1 MLKAEDHELKY
12 PQARTMGIGLR
23 IFLITEDDSLKRLSV
38 AQFERLRR
46 GELEGRLPEYANKQ
60 IRYALVVLETENRK
74 PVAINMIQYAYLFF
88 DSEGR
93 LDATNLEQAAR
104 LALDMV
110 PPIASEIRNGRVI
123 DAHHQFAK
131 KRYDD
136 QYKWTPTPEV
146 EAALVRAVLE
156 KTHG

>member
-1 MLKAEDHELKY
+1 
-12 PQARTMGIGLR
+12 MGIGLR

-110 PPIASEIRNGRVI
+110 PPIPSEINNGRVI

-146 EAALVRAVLE
+146 EAALVKAVLG

>member
-1 MLKAEDHELKY
+1 
-12 PQARTMGIGLR
+12 MGIGLR

-110 PPIASEIRNGRVI
+110 PPIPSEINNGRVI

-131 KRYDD
+131 KRYDN
-136 QYKWTPTPEV
+136 QYKWAPTPEV
-146 EAALVRAVLE
+146 EAALVKAVLG

>member
-1 MLKAEDHELKY
+1 
-12 PQARTMGIGLR
+12 MGIGLR
-23 IFLITEDDSLKRLSV
+23 IFLITEDDSLRRLSV

-136 QYKWTPTPEV
+136 QYKWTPTPEL
-146 EAALVRAVLE
+146 EAALVKAVLG

>member
-1 MLKAEDHELKY
+1 
-12 PQARTMGIGLR
+12 MGIGLR
-23 IFLITEDDSLKRLSV
+23 IFLITEDDSLRRLSV

-60 IRYALVVLETENRK
+60 IRYALVVLETEHRK

-110 PPIASEIRNGRVI
+110 PPIASEINNGRVI

-136 QYKWTPTPEV
+136 QYKWAPTPEL
-146 EAALVRAVLE
+146 EAALVKAVLG

>member
-1 MLKAEDHELKY
+1 
-12 PQARTMGIGLR
+12 MGIGLR
-23 IFLITEDDSLKRLSV
+23 IFLITEDDSLRRLSV

-110 PPIASEIRNGRVI
+110 PPIPSEINNGRVI

-131 KRYDD
+131 KRYDY

-146 EAALVRAVLE
+146 EAALVKAVLG
-156 KTHG
+156 KHHG

>member
-1 MLKAEDHELKY
+1 
-12 PQARTMGIGLR
+12 MGIGLR
-23 IFLITEDDSLKRLSV
+23 IFLITEDDSLRRLSV

-110 PPIASEIRNGRVI
+110 PPIASEINNGRVI

-136 QYKWTPTPEV
+136 QYKWAPTPEV
-146 EAALVRAVLE
+146 EAALVKAVLG
-156 KTHG
+156 KTRG

>member
-1 MLKAEDHELKY
+1 
-12 PQARTMGIGLR
+12 MGIGLR
-23 IFLITEDDSLKRLSV
+23 IFLITEDDSLRRLSV

-110 PPIASEIRNGRVI
+110 PPIPSEINNGRVI

-131 KRYDD
+131 KRYDY

-146 EAALVRAVLE
+146 EAALVRAVLG
-156 KTHG
+156 KHHG

>member
-1 MLKAEDHELKY
+1 MLKARDHELKY
-12 PQARTMGIGLR
+12 PQATTMGIGLR
-23 IFLITEDDSLKRLSV
+23 IFLITEDDSLRRLSV

-60 IRYALVVLETENRK
+60 IRYALVVLETEHRK
-74 PVAINMIQYAYLFF
+74 AVAINMIQYAYLFF

-110 PPIASEIRNGRVI
+110 PPIPSEIRN
-123 DAHHQFAK
+123 
-131 KRYDD
+131 
-136 QYKWTPTPEV
+136 
-146 EAALVRAVLE
+146 
-156 KTHG
+156 